1 MWAAQMKIL
10 PFIQMNI
17 TQNMQYANCC
27 TVLSFCDYIISL
39 PMYQKRPKLKGRF
52 VLIYNYIFPS

>member
-1 MWAAQMKIL
+1 MWAAQKKIL
-10 PFIQMNI
+10 PFAQIGDTPNV
-17 TQNMQYANCC
+17 QYANCL
-27 TVLSFCDYIISL
+27 TALSFCDYIISL

>member
-1 MWAAQMKIL
+1 MCAVQKKIL
-10 PFIQMNI
+10 SFAQIGATENV
-17 TQNMQYANCC
+17 QYANCF

-52 VLIYNYIFPS
+52 VIDL

>member
-1 MWAAQMKIL
+1 MKIL

>member
-1 MWAAQMKIL
+1 MWAAQKKIL
-10 PFIQMNI
+10 PFAQISTTENV
-17 TQNMQYANCC
+17 QYANCF

-39 PMYQKRPKLKGRF
+39 LMYQKRPKLKGRF